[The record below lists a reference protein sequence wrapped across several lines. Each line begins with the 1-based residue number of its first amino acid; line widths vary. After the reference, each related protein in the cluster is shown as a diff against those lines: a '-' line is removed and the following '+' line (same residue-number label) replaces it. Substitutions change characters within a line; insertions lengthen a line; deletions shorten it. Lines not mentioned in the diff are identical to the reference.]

1 MPENVNVQFLAL
13 VWTIVTVLFAGGAA
27 YGAIRYAI
35 NRHEKELE
43 AVRES
48 VRKTGEVIE
57 ARVENHEHYIR
68 GVLFRPD
75 STSTYLPRQECES
88 CRMACQS
95 RIDARL
101 IAMQNV
107 IESSE
112 KKRDAAVERWTSAFA
127 DISKQIGRLEGR
139 LSKFG
144 SGGPQ

>member
-35 NRHEKELE
+35 SRHEKELE

-48 VRKTGEVIE
+48 VRKTGETIE
-57 ARVENHEHYIR
+57 ARVENHEHYVR
-68 GVLFRPD
+68 GILFRPD

-88 CRMACQS
+88 CRMACQQ

-112 KKRDAAVERWTSAFA
+112 RKRDAAVERWSAAFA
-127 DISKQIGRLEGR
+127 ELSKQIGRLEGR
-139 LSKFG
+139 LAQNN
-144 SGGPQ
+144 GGAK

>member
-1 MPENVNVQFLAL
+1 MIGKVSFEFLAL
-13 VWTIVTVLFAGGAA
+13 AWTVLTVLFAAGAA

-35 NRHEKELE
+35 RYHAKEIEDVKQEVKENE
-43 AVRES
+43 AS
-48 VRKTGEVIE
+48 IKT
-57 ARVENHEHYIR
+57 RVDNHEHYIR

-101 IAMQNV
+101 IAMQQL

-112 KKRDAAVERWTSAFA
+112 KKRDAAVDRWTTAFS
-127 DISKQIGRLEGR
+127 DIAKQIGRLEGR
-139 LSKFG
+139 LSQNG
-144 SGGPQ
+144 SGK

>member
-1 MPENVNVQFLAL
+1 MPSKVSFEFLAL
-13 VWTIVTVLFAGGAA
+13 AWTVLTVLFASGAA

-35 NRHEKELE
+35 RYHAKEIDDVRHTVEKNSKE
-43 AVRES
+43 
-48 VRKTGEVIE
+48 IE
-57 ARVENHEHYIR
+57 TRVDNHEHYIR

-101 IAMQNV
+101 IAMQQL

-112 KKRDAAVERWTSAFA
+112 KKRDAAVDRWTTAFS
-127 DISKQIGRLEGR
+127 DIAKQIGRLEGR
-139 LSKFG
+139 LSQNG
-144 SGGPQ
+144 SAK